1 MGLHRLSGGSRES
14 SVRGMDS
21 SLTAVALVC
30 SLTASPAESS
40 SELIAQQILDEMT
53 GHGITGET
61 IRVAD
66 YDVRP
71 GVEDDMG
78 DGDQWPQILDR
89 IRAADVL
96 VLATPTWL
104 GNPSSIAQRVLERL
118 DAQLSST
125 DDEGRPAMFGKVAVV
140 AVVGNEDGAHKI
152 VADMFQGLNDI
163 GFTIPAQGCTYWN
176 NEAMNPVD
184 YKDLDETPSAVAS
197 TITTLSSN
205 AAHLARFLRR
215 EQYPAV

>member
-1 MGLHRLSGGSRES
+1 MGTDLKAL
-14 SVRGMDS
+14 
-21 SLTAVALVC
+21 ALVC
-30 SLTASPAESS
+30 SIKASPAASS
-40 SELIAQQILDEMT
+40 SELIARQILDELA
-53 GHGITGET
+53 GHRVAGDSV
-61 IRVAD
+61 RVAD
-66 YDVRP
+66 HAVLP
-71 GVEDDMG
+71 GVDDDMG
-78 DGDQWPQILDR
+78 PGDDWPAILDK
-89 IRAADVL
+89 IRAADIL

-118 DAQLSST
+118 DAQLSAT

-184 YKDLDETPSAVAS
+184 YQDLDETPKAVAS
-197 TITTLSSN
+197 TNATSAAN
-205 AAHLARFLRR
+205 AAHLARLLRGDM
-215 EQYPAV
+215 YPAV

>member
-1 MGLHRLSGGSRES
+1 MK
-14 SVRGMDS
+14 
-21 SLTAVALVC
+21 AVALVC
-30 SLTASPAESS
+30 SLRASPWESS
-40 SELIAQQILDEMT
+40 SELIARQVLDELA
-53 GHGITGET
+53 GHGVTGET
-61 IRVAD
+61 VRVAD
-66 YDVRP
+66 YNVRP
-71 GVEDDMG
+71 GVDDDMG
-78 DGDQWPQILDR
+78 HGDEWPAILDK
-89 IRAADVL
+89 IKTADVL

-125 DDEGRPAMFGKVAVV
+125 DAEGRPAMFGKVALA

-152 VADMFQGLNDI
+152 VADVFQGLNDI

-197 TITTLSSN
+197 TNATAAAN
-205 AAHLARFLRR
+205 AAHLARLLRGA
-215 EQYPAV
+215 QYPAV

>member
-1 MGLHRLSGGSRES
+1 MGTDLKAL
-14 SVRGMDS
+14 
-21 SLTAVALVC
+21 ALVC
-30 SLTASPAESS
+30 SLKASPAASS
-40 SELIAQQILDEMT
+40 SELIARQILAELA
-53 GHGITGET
+53 GHRVAGDSV
-61 IRVAD
+61 RVAD
-66 YDVRP
+66 HAVLP
-71 GVEDDMG
+71 GVDDDMG
-78 DGDQWPQILDR
+78 PGDDWPAILDK
-89 IRAADVL
+89 IRAADIL

-118 DAQLSST
+118 DAQLSAT

-184 YKDLDETPSAVAS
+184 YQDLDETPKAVAS
-197 TITTLSSN
+197 TNATSAAN
-205 AAHLARFLRR
+205 AAHLARLLRGDM
-215 EQYPAV
+215 YPAV

>member
-1 MGLHRLSGGSRES
+1 MGTDLKAL
-14 SVRGMDS
+14 
-21 SLTAVALVC
+21 ALVC
-30 SLTASPAESS
+30 SLKASPAASS
-40 SELIAQQILDEMT
+40 SELIARQILDELA
-53 GHGITGET
+53 GHRVAGDSV
-61 IRVAD
+61 RVAD
-66 YDVRP
+66 HAVLP
-71 GVEDDMG
+71 GVDDDMG
-78 DGDQWPQILDR
+78 PGDDWPAILDK
-89 IRAADVL
+89 IRAADIL

-118 DAQLSST
+118 DAQLSAT

-184 YKDLDETPSAVAS
+184 YQDLDETPKAVAS
-197 TITTLSSN
+197 TNATSAAN
-205 AAHLARFLRR
+205 AAHLARLLRGDM
-215 EQYPAV
+215 YPAV